1 MYQAIVTTKP
11 VAFLPAAVG
20 TSRVVLW
27 G

>member
-1 MYQAIVTTKP
+1 MHQAIVTTKP
-11 VAFLPAAVG
+11 VAFLPAVVG